1 MPDDL
6 LKPVTDATFPDDVLT
21 SSTPVLVD
29 FWAQWCPPCGPMAR
43 LLSDLAPDFAGRIAF
58 AKINADENPE
68 STRAYRVMAMPT
80 LILFKGGRP
89 VHTIVGLRPKSTIRS
104 ALENAL
110 EPYANR

>member
-6 LKPVTDATFPDDVLT
+6 LTTVTDATFTELVLQ

-29 FWAQWCPPCGPMAR
+29 FWAEWCPPCGPMAR
-43 LLSDLAPDFAGRIAF
+43 ILAELAPSFDGKITFAT
-58 AKINADENPE
+58 INADENPE

-89 VHTIVGLRPKSTIRS
+89 VSTTVGLRPKSHLR
-104 ALENAL
+104 NAL
-110 EPYANR
+110 AEALQPYANR